1 MSMVTS
7 RAFLVSFCPALKN
20 APASVQSCL
29 SVTMSRL
36 SPCLSPIAFFRM
48 RAATASA
55 SDNELTLLQDPVLPA
70 ALVRAPDIQLLA
82 RGVEHVVDEVVTQP
96 GFGVGVDGELPDALE
111 VVFLHLQDFRREGA
125 LFFGFQEEV
134 PCLLLA
140 LAEFFH
146 YPARPCNDLIL
157 VSGAFDDERVVL
169 VKRIALVDGDDD
181 VPHERA
187 LDVFRR
193 GEGLPPGNV
202 AHAARAYPG
211 ALEIFPVQL
220 LPHIGV
226 RSPHPAARAV
236 FLHQADLEA
245 GPVLFIDIAPDVDD
259 IAPVHGLL
267 DLLVP

>member
-82 RGVEHVVDEVVTQP
+82 RGVEHDVDVVISRAVLLVAGAAGDVHHLRDLLVDDEVVTQP

-157 VSGAFDDERVVL
+157 VSGAFDER
-169 VKRIALVDGDDD
+169 KKEAW
-181 VPHERA
+181 
-187 LDVFRR
+187 
-193 GEGLPPGNV
+193 
-202 AHAARAYPG
+202 
-211 ALEIFPVQL
+211 
-220 LPHIGV
+220 
-226 RSPHPAARAV
+226 
-236 FLHQADLEA
+236 DL
-245 GPVLFIDIAPDVDD
+245 
-259 IAPVHGLL
+259 
-267 DLLVP
+267 